1 MYICI
6 LRIKI
11 REREKEEVKDQEKVI
26 QITQVVPVINF
37 FFIIYFVKILYYYN
51 IIMNP
56 LENKLMAM
64 NKNELHTSINR
75 DIMNSITD
83 KPSLDALSQ
92 IYNTPMEK
100 PVLESDNLDTQVN
113 LLGENHNIVSNQFN
127 KVKNEVLN
135 NGNVKKVVSMNVSS
149 NNEEL
154 MNELKNGMNLLEQQL
169 ENNGYEDLNLND
181 NNMSLESNIS
191 GNDVNVNI
199 NNNNVNVNNV
209 VPSPSEEV
217 NNIQLLIKETNNKIK
232 NNMKKINNESLN
244 LHKDIITNYK
254 RNVNDVLS
262 NHLENDNDTILASF
276 RDVMN
281 RGKMNKV
288 FFCIISL
295 KLLII
300 FLEILS
306 GSYAFPFMLIF
317 LDIT

>member
-1 MYICI
+1 
-6 LRIKI
+6 
-11 REREKEEVKDQEKVI
+11 
-26 QITQVVPVINF
+26 
-37 FFIIYFVKILYYYN
+37 
-51 IIMNP
+51 MNP

-75 DIMNSITD
+75 NIMNSITD

-92 IYNTPMEK
+92 IYNTPIEK
-100 PVLESDNLDTQVN
+100 PFLESDNLDTQVN

-135 NGNVKKVVSMNVSS
+135 NRNVKKVVSMNVST

-154 MNELKNGMNLLEQQL
+154 MNDLKNGMNLLEQQL

-191 GNDVNVNI
+191 GNNV
-199 NNNNVNVNNV
+199 NNNNVI
-209 VPSPSEEV
+209 PAPSEEV
-217 NNIQLLIKETNNKIK
+217 NNIQLLIEETNNKIK

-254 RNVNDVLS
+254 RNVNDVLL

-288 FFCIISL
+288 FIFVF
-295 KLLII
+295 LI
-300 FLEILS
+300 LV
-306 GSYAFPFMLIF
+306 GVGMYYGMKGKKVVRGKK
-317 LDIT
+317 